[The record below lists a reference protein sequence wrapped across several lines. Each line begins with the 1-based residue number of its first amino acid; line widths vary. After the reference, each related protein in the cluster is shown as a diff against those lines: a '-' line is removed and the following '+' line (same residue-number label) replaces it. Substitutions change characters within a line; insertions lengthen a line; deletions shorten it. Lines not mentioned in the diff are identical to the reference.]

1 MHWLAHLLEKRPA
14 IHGKTDLRKQSR
26 VSQLLQSNWVE
37 SWCLKFTMPRVTFT
51 FTITF
56 TPYWIVTWKLQ
67 RLELRPGS
75 CKAHC
80 GSILGLCVL
89 FRDWLFAQSA
99 DGKQLRVWR
108 KDENAGKSYW
118 PIGLFV
124 VSTRDCVPNTSMVY
138 VNMSKRT
145 QIHCE
150 NIRQLQRPP
159 NRNRKEIYTIYI
171 YDMCEERWKNLHN
184 ILNIFWIITRLRE
197 RSPYSV
203 PLIFLCPS
211 NVKCV
216 ECAHDFDTCWI
227 HSMKLDSSCCWMAS
241 NLSDI

>member
-56 TPYWIVTWKLQ
+56 TPYWIVTWKLRTILVQ

-89 FRDWLFAQSA
+89 FRDWPFAQSA

-108 KDENAGKSYW
+108 KDGNAGKSYW

-159 NRNRKEIYTIYI
+159 NRNWKDIQDICTYTICVKNDGKIYI
-171 YDMCEERWKNLHN
+171 TYW
-184 ILNIFWIITRLRE
+184 IFFGSLQG
-197 RSPYSV
+197 
-203 PLIFLCPS
+203 
-211 NVKCV
+211 
-216 ECAHDFDTCWI
+216 
-227 HSMKLDSSCCWMAS
+227 
-241 NLSDI
+241 